1 MNIQFDSEEEQGQK
15 FCLDDFCVYCGEPLP
30 EVTDKNRK
38 WVDDGF
44 CTETHMNMFYAEDEL
59 ANEPDLFD
67 VDEEELKTLAREEMK
82 TRTGEIPTFKG
93 ERP

>member
-1 MNIQFDSEEEQGQK
+1 MNILFDSDGEQGRRFSQDES
-15 FCLDDFCVYCGEPLP
+15 CAYCDDPLP
-30 EVTDKNRK
+30 EATDENRE

-44 CTETHMNMFYAEDEL
+44 CTRDCSLMFYAEDEL
-59 ANEPDLFD
+59 ADEPDYFD
-67 VDEEELKTLAREEMK
+67 EDREELKTIIREEKK

>member
-1 MNIQFDSEEEQGQK
+1 MNILFDSDEEQGGR
-15 FCLDDFCVYCGEPLP
+15 FTMANECAYCGDPLP
-30 EVTDKNRK
+30 EATEENRE

-44 CTETHMNMFYAEDEL
+44 CTKECSLMFYAEDEL
-59 ANEPDLFD
+59 ADEPDLFD
-67 VDEEELKTLAREEMK
+67 EDREELETLIREEKK

>member
-1 MNIQFDSEEEQGQK
+1 MNIQFDSEEEQGRRFSQDE
-15 FCLDDFCVYCGEPLP
+15 FCSYCGEDLP
-30 EVTDKNRK
+30 QATDENRE

-44 CTETHMNMFYAEDEL
+44 CTRDCSLMFYAEDEL

-67 VDEEELKTLAREEMK
+67 VDREELETLIRDEKK
-82 TRTGEIPTFKG
+82 TRTGEIPTFKD

>member
-1 MNIQFDSEEEQGQK
+1 MNIQYNSEEEQGRRFSQDE
-15 FCLDDFCVYCGEPLP
+15 FCAYCGEPIP
-30 EVTDKNRK
+30 EATDENRE

-44 CTETHMNMFYAEDEL
+44 CTRDCSLMFYAEDEL
-59 ANEPDLFD
+59 ADEPGYFD
-67 VDEEELKTLAREEMK
+67 EDEEELKMLAKEEMK

>member
-1 MNIQFDSEEEQGQK
+1 MNIQFDSEEEQGRRFSQDE
-15 FCLDDFCVYCGEPLP
+15 FCSYCGEDLP
-30 EVTDKNRK
+30 QATDENRE

-44 CTETHMNMFYAEDEL
+44 CTRDCSLMFYAEDEL